1 MELLELA
8 QLAPALVDR
17 HIVVVRFLVQVSP
30 THQAEALAVRL
41 AERRERRRQDQL
53 LPKERSQ
60 VDLEVAADALGVG
73 RRLVL
78 GVAAHDVDRG
88 VVLLGEVR
96 LDGSLDRAQ
105 ATAALL
111 GDRRARVALEVHAR
125 VGMCGDDVGMDGR
138 RARLGEAGVFTARID
153 GRLRE
158 LVVGMRADGLLQQR
172 RYIDLHFA
180 LPSGCYRTRGSCP
193 CGSARRSSRTSRL
206 FLMTDSV
213 FTRSLSSR
221 TRTSAAY

>member
-17 HIVVVRFLVQVSP
+17 HIVVVRFLVQGSP

-41 AERRERRRQDQL
+41 AERRERRRPGQL

-60 VDLEVAADALGVG
+60 GDLEGA
-73 RRLVL
+73 
-78 GVAAHDVDRG
+78 
-88 VVLLGEVR
+88 
-96 LDGSLDRAQ
+96 
-105 ATAALL
+105 
-111 GDRRARVALEVHAR
+111 
-125 VGMCGDDVGMDGR
+125 
-138 RARLGEAGVFTARID
+138 
-153 GRLRE
+153 
-158 LVVGMRADGLLQQR
+158 ADGLLQQR